1 MRKEL
6 VLSNGHLFINF
17 DEYYNMRDFY
27 YPYVGKYNHLGG
39 TPNGL
44 AVWVDDRFSWIDA
57 SWQRQFGYEKKSLCT
72 LSVLRNEAL
81 GVELVLRDCV
91 HKREN
96 VLLKTVEVR
105 NLSDTPQQIRVCF
118 YHWFTLKESPI
129 GNTAYFHPKQNALIH
144 YKGRTC
150 LMIWADGDFS
160 YTTAQR
166 GPHGGSWQEIE
177 SGALKG
183 TPIVQ
188 GEVDSALMLHCPL
201 EAGQTQ
207 TRRYAI
213 AAGHNFD
220 AICEIKE
227 KADRIG
233 IETMMSETLEF
244 WRAWIREKNTLSPA
258 LPLSIAALYSRSLLV
273 IRAHMDHGGAILAAN
288 DTEIYKFNKDH
299 YSYMWPRDGAFTAI
313 TLCHAGYGETTRRF
327 FKFCAEHL
335 SKEGYLLHKYSPDGT
350 AGSSWHPWLDEA
362 GNYQLPIQEDE
373 TALVVAALWEHYR
386 ATKDIEFVD
395 SLYESFTRP
404 ASQFLIDYRDETGL
418 PLPSYDLW
426 EERRG
431 VMAYTC
437 ATVYAGLKAACE
449 LAALSGAHDHAA
461 ACRQAAIE
469 VKAAVE
475 DQLYDTGEARFVRGL
490 IQGAQGWECDLS
502 AESSV
507 SALFDLGMFEA
518 TDPRIIRTMTHLKNC
533 LWVPGEI
540 GGLARYEG
548 DYYHQ
553 IDTALPGNPWI
564 VTTLWLANWHIDCGD
579 LDEGRRLLE
588 WAIERKSG
596 AGLLAEQFNPFNGD
610 PLSVSPLTW
619 SHASFCY
626 TALKLSRKLSGE

>member
-6 VLSNGHLFINF
+6 VLGNGHLFVNF

-27 YPYVGKYNHLGG
+27 YPHVGKYNHLGG
-39 TPNGL
+39 SPNGL
-44 AVWVDDRFSWIDA
+44 AVWVDDRFSWIDNT
-57 SWQRQFGYEKKSLCT
+57 WQRRFSYEKKSLCT
-72 LSVLRNEAL
+72 LTVLRNEPL
-81 GVELVLRDCV
+81 GVELVLRDCI
-91 HKREN
+91 HKRTN
-96 VLLKTVEVR
+96 VLLKTIEVK
-105 NLSDTPQQIRVCF
+105 NLRENAAVIRVCF

-129 GNTAYFHPKQNALIH
+129 GNTAYYHPKLNALIH

-150 LMIWADGDFS
+150 LMIWADGDFD

-166 GPHGGSWQEIE
+166 SGHAGSWQEIE
-177 SGALKG
+177 TGRLKR

-188 GEVDSALMLHCPL
+188 GEVDSALMLTCQ
-201 EAGQTQ
+201 AQGGQSI
-207 TRRYAI
+207 TRSYAI
-213 AAGHNFD
+213 AAGINFD
-220 AICEIKE
+220 ALCAIK
-227 KADRIG
+227 AQVDRLG
-233 IETMMSETLEF
+233 VEAMMGETLEF

-258 LPLSIAALYSRSLLV
+258 LPLSITSLYSRSLLV

-327 FKFCAEHL
+327 FEFCAEHL
-335 SKEGYLLHKYSPDGT
+335 SHEGYLLHKYSPDGT
-350 AGSSWHPWLDEA
+350 AGSSWHPWVDEE
-362 GNYQLPIQEDE
+362 GNFQLPIQEDE
-373 TALVVAALWEHYR
+373 TALVIVALWEYYR

-395 SLYESFTRP
+395 ALYERFTRP
-404 ASQFLIDYRDETGL
+404 ASQFLIDYRDTEGL

-431 VMAYTC
+431 IMAYTC
-437 ATVYAGLKAACE
+437 ATVHAGLRSAAS

-461 ACRQAAIE
+461 ACQKAAAE
-469 VKAAVE
+469 VKSAVE
-475 DQLYDTGEARFVRGL
+475 QHLYDAGEGRFVRGL
-490 IQGAQGWECDLS
+490 IKSGDGWLCDLG

-507 SALFDLGMFEA
+507 SALYELEMFEA
-518 TDPRIIRTMTHLKNC
+518 KDPRIVNTMRHLKEK
-533 LWVPGEI
+533 LWIKTGI

-553 IDTALPGNPWI
+553 IDTNLPGNPWI
-564 VTTLWLANWHIDCGD
+564 VTTLWLANWHIDCGE

-596 AGLLAEQFNPFNGD
+596 AGLLAEQYNPLDGA
-610 PLSVSPLTW
+610 PLSVNPLTW

-626 TALKLSRKLSGE
+626 TALKLSRKLLGQ